1 MNRNLTKQEKIIE
14 SLHVRATIDAEE
26 ELRFRVD
33 FLKEYLLKT
42 GAKGYVVGISGGV
55 DSTLTGYMARVAC
68 DEAAKETGKEY
79 RFVAVRLPYGQ
90 QLDEDDAQKAIRFIR
105 PHNTIT
111 VNIKPAVDASMEQ
124 FQLATGAALSDF
136 HKGNTKARERMK
148 VQYDIAGHFGLL
160 VLGTDQAPEA
170 ATGFFTK
177 FGDGAADVAP
187 ITGLTKGQVR
197 QLLQY
202 VGGPEHLYMKTPTA
216 DLEDNRP
223 LLPDEVALGFSY
235 DDLDKYLT
243 NQAVSAEVKE
253 KIERQYDVTMHK
265 RSLPVTPF
273 DRWWK

>member
-1 MNRNLTKQEKIIE
+1 MNTNMTKQEKIIE
-14 SLHVRATIDAEE
+14 SLHVRASIDVAE

-33 FLKEYLLKT
+33 FLKNYLLNT
-42 GAKGYVVGISGGV
+42 GANGYVLGISGGV
-55 DSTLTGYMARVAC
+55 DSTLTGYMARIAC
-68 DEAAKETGKEY
+68 DEAAQETGKEF
-79 RFVAVRLPYGQ
+79 RFFAVRLPYGK
-90 QLDEDDAQKAIRFIR
+90 QLDEDVAQEAVKLIR
-105 PHNTIT
+105 PHNMIT
-111 VNIKPAVDASMEQ
+111 VNIKAAVDASVEQ

-148 VQYDIAGHFGLL
+148 VQYDIAAHFGLL

-197 QLLQY
+197 QILQQL
-202 VGGPEHLYMKTPTA
+202 GATEELYKKTPTA

-223 LLPDEVALGFSY
+223 QLPDEEALGFSY

-243 NQAVSAEVKE
+243 NQAVSSEVRD
-253 KIERQYDVTMHK
+253 KIERQYDATRHK
-265 RSLPVTPF
+265 RHLPVTPF
-273 DRWWK
+273 DSWWK